1 SDHDL
6 FKTALTN
13 SQGSSLHGSPI
24 LATETVALIEDKF
37 SEIHLKVNVSEKRLV
52 VISDRWAVSWTAS
65 IDGNE
70 VPIIPLYGKSLMGVI
85 VDKQQGSLILSY
97 KSKSLYYGMLAS
109 IPGFIILLLFI
120 YLAVKAE
127 KNEEVKV
134 NTADPNYSND
144 SINNLDNER

>member
-1 SDHDL
+1 
-6 FKTALTN
+6 
-13 SQGSSLHGSPI
+13 
-24 LATETVALIEDKF
+24 
-37 SEIHLKVNVSEKRLV
+37 
-52 VISDRWAVSWTAS
+52 
-65 IDGNE
+65 
-70 VPIIPLYGKSLMGVI
+70 MGVI